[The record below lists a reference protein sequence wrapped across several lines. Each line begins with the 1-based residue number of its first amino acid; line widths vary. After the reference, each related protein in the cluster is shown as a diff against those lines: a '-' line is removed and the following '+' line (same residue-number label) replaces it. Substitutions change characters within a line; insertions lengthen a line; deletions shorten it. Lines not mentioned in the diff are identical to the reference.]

1 MNYSRWRISNQTL
14 LFGSPLLPN
23 FSKQEIWMQAF
34 IARVMCCTVISV
46 APLYGSRGISSWLAG
61 VLGAGWEEK
70 EFGPIGRL
78 VIAAI

>member
-1 MNYSRWRISNQTL
+1 
-14 LFGSPLLPN
+14 
-23 FSKQEIWMQAF
+23 MQAF
-34 IARVMCCTVISV
+34 IVRVMCCTVTSV